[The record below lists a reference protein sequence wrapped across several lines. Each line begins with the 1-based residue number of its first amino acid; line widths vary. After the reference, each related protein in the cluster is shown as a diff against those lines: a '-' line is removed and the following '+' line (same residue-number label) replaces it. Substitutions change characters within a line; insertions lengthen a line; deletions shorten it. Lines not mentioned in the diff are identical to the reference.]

1 MHLSRCALFL
11 GFARLPLCLQA
22 QFNSSIEGTGTD
34 SSGAVV
40 PGAKITVANLE
51 TGVSRN
57 TTTSGDGFYRLVNL
71 GLGRYAVSVEHP
83 GFRPAEQRDVRLAAS
98 ETVRVN

>member
-22 QFNSSIEGTGTD
+22 QFNSSIEGTITD

-40 PGAKITVANLE
+40 PAAKITVTNLE

-71 GLGRYAVSVEHP
+71 GLGRYTVSVEHP
-83 GFRPAEQRDVRLAAS
+83 RFPPAAPPHVRLAAA
-98 ETVRVN
+98 E